1 MAASSASYVAQLTL
15 KIGGSEAKVDGTD
28 ALAQLRGNLQQVV
41 VEESLHLPSMA
52 TLVIANPY
60 QAGQTDQA
68 FFEYGGKKV
77 QDILKIGETIEVA
90 FARSTTESPEFSDSK
105 AETLFQGEITAIET
119 HFTTDSQ
126 APIIVRAYD
135 KLHRL
140 HRGLYN
146 RSFQNMSDTDIVK
159 KIIGEVGLDSGTID
173 DTKGPYGYGDI
184 NDSKGYV
191 FQYNQTNMAFLQM
204 LANRNGFE
212 CFVQDDKF
220 SFRKPKS
227 ASTLQLTWLQTL
239 SSFSA
244 RVSSSEQVKNVE
256 VRGWDY
262 STKKV
267 LSETISSDELL
278 TENSDYGKGSA
289 SSQKFN
295 GKPPTPDM
303 IVVDQP
309 FSETNE
315 AKAIAQALFDEV
327 SGEYIVADA
336 KAEGNPEIRP
346 GKLVELKDLG
356 PYTGKYYITET
367 RHIYQNRLYTTE
379 FGVRGLRGDN
389 LFAMTSDRAVT
400 RPIAPL
406 MVGIVTDNVDPKKWG
421 RVRVM
426 LPALTEEHS
435 TYWARVIGAGAGSS
449 RGFDCLPEIND
460 EVLVGFEQGDIHRP
474 YIIGG
479 VWNGKDAPPETV
491 DNSVAD
497 GKVRLRTFKT
507 RTGHTLQFVEE
518 DKDAVKKGIYLDT
531 ARGYKLH
538 FNDSDEL
545 IEAKTAGG
553 HQIQMDD
560 KNKKVLVKT
569 SGGQKINME
578 DNSKKITIS
587 GGDTIELSANTKIS
601 LKVGSSKVELT
612 TSGITIECSSGKV
625 DVKGMNVTAEGSL
638 STQVKSG
645 VNVKIQG
652 TTVNIN

>member
-1 MAASSASYVAQLTL
+1 MPASSISYVAQLTL
-15 KIGGSEAKVDGTD
+15 KIGGTEAKIDGTD
-28 ALAQLRGNLQQVV
+28 SLAQLRGNLQQVV
-41 VEESLHLPSMA
+41 VEESSHLPNMA
-52 TLVIANPY
+52 TIVIANPY
-60 QAGQTDQA
+60 QSGQSDQE

-77 QDILKIGETIEVA
+77 QDILKIGETIDID
-90 FARSTTESPEFSDSK
+90 FARSTTESTEFSDSK
-105 AETLFQGEITAIET
+105 AATLFQGEITAIET

-159 KIIGEVGLDSGTID
+159 KIIGEVGLSSGTID

-220 SFRKPKS
+220 YFRKPKS
-227 ASTLQLTWLQTL
+227 TATLKLTWLQTL

-267 LSETISSDELL
+267 LSEKISKDEVL
-278 TENSDYGKGSA
+278 TENSDYGKGSD

-309 FSETNE
+309 FSESNE
-315 AKAIAQALFDEV
+315 AKAIAQALFNEL
-327 SGEYIVADA
+327 SGEYIAADA

-379 FGVRGLRGDN
+379 FSVRGLRGDN
-389 LFAMTSDRAVT
+389 LFGMTSDRAVT
-400 RPIAPL
+400 RPTAHL
-406 MVGIVTDNVDPKKWG
+406 MIGIVTNNVDPKKWG
-421 RVRVM
+421 RVRVK
-426 LPALTEEHS
+426 LPALTEEHE
-435 TYWARVIGAGAGSS
+435 TYWARVVGAGAGAK
-449 RGFDCLPEIND
+449 RGFDCLPEIDD

-474 YIIGG
+474 YVIGG

-491 DNSVAD
+491 DDSVVD

-507 RTGHTLQFVEE
+507 RLGHTLQFVDE
-518 DKDAVKKGIYLDT
+518 DKGSTKKGVYLDT
-531 ARGYKLH
+531 VKGHYLY
-538 FNDSDEL
+538 FNDSDQF
-545 IEAKTAGG
+545 IETRTASG
-553 HQIQMDD
+553 HQIRLDD
-560 KNKKVLVKT
+560 QNKQVLVKT
-569 SGGQKINME
+569 SGGQKIEIN
-578 DNSKKITIS
+578 DSAKSIKIS
-587 GGDTIELSANTKIS
+587 GGNTIELSANTKIS
-601 LKVGSSKVELT
+601 LTVGSASIELT
-612 TSGITIECSSGKV
+612 TTDVNIKGIN
-625 DVKGMNVTAEGSL
+625 VKSDAAATAEFKGGGPVTIKGL
-638 STQVKSG
+638 
-645 VNVKIQG
+645 
-652 TTVNIN
+652 TVGIN